1 MSAHGWRQLALWVT
15 VSAFLVLM
23 MSLNLEEEMSEPYRC
38 GTCGHG
44 SFSVETGTER
54 GKTLVIARCKGCC
67 SEGEGD
73 SLVAAF
79 QAISEKKPEK

>member
-1 MSAHGWRQLALWVT
+1 
-15 VSAFLVLM
+15 
-23 MSLNLEEEMSEPYRC
+23 MSEPYLC

-44 SFSVETGTER
+44 SFSVETGTES
-54 GKTLVIARCKGCC
+54 GKTLVIARCKECRR
-67 SEGEGD
+67 EGEGN